1 VDECQP
7 LPAAA
12 SPVHRL
18 NQDVPAH
25 AGGIRPEAPA
35 RRARRRRRLPATPA
49 AAASASAAAA
59 AAAAAARYC
68 AARAQPPQGRH
79 PVATNAVSPS
89 RPLPL
94 RRVVEPQAR
103 GLHSFP
109 LPLNSSLRYPL
120 AQFKLTLPPI

>member
-1 VDECQP
+1 MDECQP

-35 RRARRRRRLPATPA
+35 RRARRRRRLPAT
-49 AAASASAAAA
+49 A

-68 AARAQPPQGRH
+68 AARAQPSQGRH
-79 PVATNAVSPS
+79 PVTIAVSPS